1 MGWGTNDS
9 RGVSSVVG
17 VLLMVAVT
25 VIIATVVAAFVFDIG
40 SDSTNKSPQISWE
53 YEYNG
58 GDIRATHVS
67 GDEVQ
72 GTALSVKGVS
82 GSCANTLSLSGTIS
96 SGDSIQIGD
105 GSCASN
111 GVTIRI
117 IWNDPTGEDSA
128 ILAEFSN

>member
-1 MGWGTNDS
+1 MGWGLNDS

-25 VIIATVVAAFVFDIG
+25 VILATVVAAFVFDIG
-40 SDSTNKSPQISWE
+40 SDSAEKSPQVSWE
-53 YEYNG
+53 YEYDG
-58 GDIRATHVS
+58 GAIEAIHAS
-67 GDEVQ
+67 GDDVQ
-72 GTALSVKGVS
+72 GTALSVRGT
-82 GSCANTLSLSGTIS
+82 CANGLSLSGTIS

-105 GSCASN
+105 GSCASS
-111 GVTIRI
+111 GVTLRI